1 MGKVRICM
9 IGAGMMANKVHYPSL
24 ASFENVDMVGI
35 CDLDEQKIVYF
46 DEGGTKNEKDSRSVW
61 YPESLL

>member
-35 CDLDEQKIVYF
+35 CDLDEQKMKK
-46 DEGGTKNEKDSRSVW
+46 TAMRSTMYEVFL
-61 YPESLL
+61 EIR

>member
-1 MGKVRICM
+1 M

-35 CDLDEQKIVYF
+35 CDLDEQKMKKTAV
-46 DEGGTKNEKDSRSVW
+46 RSTMCGAFLEIK
-61 YPESLL
+61 PKIL